1 MRLPHAIRPNEQCRT
16 PKRVIAIRCE
26 PRIERVGGGGAPS
39 STQAAPPPTYQV
51 ATFGEATIIE
61 AYRSEKT
68 GRWSEPVKLVFDDPE
83 ALWREITGYTR
94 VHGRTWLVGH
104 TMGNE
109 LRIAQAFRWMPVL
122 QWTFNPDPIVSDTT
136 LSIGWHNGK
145 RSLLAVDL
153 FSYLPHSLEVLR
165 ARSLAFGECEAIFTA
180 FMDLVSLQHDH
191 DLGNFSR
198 TGASNASNHWRH
210 RHMTSKVSIHDDQ
223 SALDAERDSIFTG
236 RTEAWRIGIF
246 RDLEEWDL
254 PLAYPRVGLDT
265 YMPVRLVGLQ
275 QRGPSP
281 LEGRLGLV
289 HAHVDLPVPVLP
301 RRDTGGRITWPV
313 GRVEGWYWQPE
324 LDLAVEYGAEV
335 TALEQ
340 YVYETAPVLKTWAEW
355 IIDVVEKGGGHSSAG
370 EIHTPVSVTP
380 PAFTA
385 IQQMAVKHW
394 GRALIGKFGAQVPDW
409 KPYAW
414 FDDCDLEL
422 CRSVVDGRVGEMLT
436 VGGRALRSEE
446 KCYADNA
453 FPALMSR
460 VISECRMRLWHL
472 MCAAGL
478 DNVYYV
484 DTDSLFVNMDGS
496 RRLHN
501 LVDKGGGW
509 GVRVKTRH
517 REVTILGPR
526 QLITAREGLRIS
538 GLPKAASAT
547 PAEPG
552 NQAGYEADVTESFR
566 GGASSGRG
574 GEVVTRSRPF
584 RLKGTDE
591 RRVHL
596 AGGFTEARTA

>member
-16 PKRVIAIRCE
+16 PKRVIAIKCE
-26 PRIERVGGGGAPS
+26 PRINLTDSG
-39 STQAAPPPTYQV
+39 QI
-51 ATFGEATIIE
+51 ATFGEASLIE

-68 GRWSEPVKLVFDDPE
+68 GRWSEPVKLVFDDPR
-83 ALWREITGYTR
+83 ALWEEITGYTR

-109 LRIAQAFRWMPVL
+109 LRIAQAFKWMPVL
-122 QWTFNPDPIVSDTT
+122 RWTFNPDPIVSDTT
-136 LSIGWHNGK
+136 LSIGWHNEK

-153 FSYLPHSLEVLR
+153 FSYLPHSLPVVR
-165 ARSLAFGECEAIFTA
+165 ARSQVFGECEAIFQA
-180 FMDLVSLQHDH
+180 FQELISLQHDH

-210 RHMTSKVSIHDDQ
+210 CHMTSKVSIHDDTQ
-223 SALDAERDSIFTG
+223 ALEAERESILTS
-236 RTEAWRIGIF
+236 RTEAWRIGTF
-246 RDLEEWDL
+246 RDLDEWDL
-254 PLAYPRVGLDT
+254 PLAFPRVGLDT
-265 YMPVRLVGLQ
+265 LLPVRLAGL
-275 QRGPSP
+275 RPDGMSTGPGQLS
-281 LEGRLGLV
+281 LV
-289 HAHVDLPVPVLP
+289 HALVRTEMPTLPV
-301 RRDTGGRITWPV
+301 RDDSKRIVWPTGEL
-313 GRVEGWYWQPE
+313 EGWYWQPE

-340 YVYETAPVLKTWAEW
+340 YVYETAPVLRTWAEW
-355 IIDVVEKGGGHSSAG
+355 IIDVVEKGGTLDNG
-370 EIHTPVSVTP
+370 TPGSCQRPPFFTP
-380 PAFTA
+380 

-460 VISECRMRLWHL
+460 VVSECRIRLFQL
-472 MCAAGL
+472 MVAGGL
-478 DNVYYV
+478 DHVFYV
-484 DTDSLFVNMDGS
+484 DTDSLFVDAEGS
-496 RRLHN
+496 RRLR
-501 LVDKGGGW
+501 DFTTGGGGW

-526 QLITAREGLRIS
+526 QLITVREGLRVS
-538 GLPKAASAT
+538 GLPKNSTMDRGTSQVGREDRFTAS
-547 PAEPG
+547 
-552 NQAGYEADVTESFR
+552 VTESFR

-591 RRVHL
+591 RRIHL

>member
-1 MRLPHAIRPNEQCRT
+1 
-16 PKRVIAIRCE
+16 VIAIRCE
-26 PRIERVGGGGAPS
+26 PRIERT
-39 STQAAPPPTYQV
+39 STGQV

-68 GRWSEPVKLVFDDPE
+68 GRWSEPVKLVFDDPRV
-83 ALWREITGYTR
+83 LWEEITGYTR

-109 LRIAQAFRWMPVL
+109 LRIAQAFRWMPML

-210 RHMTSKVSIHDDQ
+210 RHMTSKVSIHDDTQ
-223 SALDAERDSIFTG
+223 ALEAERESILTS

-246 RDLEEWDL
+246 RDLDEWDL
-254 PLAYPRVGLDT
+254 PLAFPRVGLDT
-265 YMPVRLVGLQ
+265 LLPVRLAGL
-275 QRGPSP
+275 RPGGMSTGPGQLS
-281 LEGRLGLV
+281 LV
-289 HAHVDLPVPVLP
+289 HAFVRTEMPTLPV
-301 RRDTGGRITWPV
+301 RDDSKRIVWPTGKL
-313 GRVEGWYWQPE
+313 EGWYWQPE
-324 LDLAVEYGAEV
+324 LDLATEYGAEV

-340 YVYETAPVLKTWAEW
+340 YVYETAPVLRTWAEW
-355 IIDVVEKGGGHSSAG
+355 IIASQSDPGL
-370 EIHTPVSVTP
+370 TT
-380 PAFTA
+380 
-385 IQQMAVKHW
+385 IQQMATKHW
-394 GRALIGKFGAQVPDW
+394 GRALVGKFGAQVPDW

-414 FDDCDLEL
+414 FTDTNLEL
-422 CRSVVDGRVGEMLT
+422 CRSIVDGSVGEMLT

-460 VISECRMRLWHL
+460 VVSECRMRLWRL

-478 DNVYYV
+478 EHVYYV
-484 DTDSLFVNMDGS
+484 DTDSLFLDRDGS
-496 RRLHN
+496 QRLRSY
-501 LVDKGGGW
+501 VKRGKGW

-526 QLITAREGLRIS
+526 QLITARDGLRVS
-538 GLPKAASAT
+538 GLPKTAVR
-547 PAEPG
+547 G
-552 NQAGYEADVTESFR
+552 DDGYAADVTESFR

>member
-1 MRLPHAIRPNEQCRT
+1 MRLPHAIKPNEQCRT

-26 PRIERVGGGGAPS
+26 PRIERT
-39 STQAAPPPTYQV
+39 STGQV

-68 GRWSEPVKLVFDDPE
+68 ERWSEPVKLVFDDPE

-210 RHMTSKVSIHDDQ
+210 RHMTSKVSIHDDTQ
-223 SALDAERDSIFTG
+223 ALEAERESILTS

-246 RDLEEWDL
+246 RDLDEWDL
-254 PLAYPRVGLDT
+254 PLAFPRVGLDT
-265 YMPVRLVGLQ
+265 LLPVRLAGL
-275 QRGPSP
+275 RPGGMSTGPGQLS
-281 LEGRLGLV
+281 LV
-289 HAHVDLPVPVLP
+289 HAFVRTEMPTLPV
-301 RRDTGGRITWPV
+301 RDDSKRIVWPTGKL
-313 GRVEGWYWQPE
+313 EGWYWQPE
-324 LDLAVEYGAEV
+324 LDLATEYGAEV

-340 YVYETAPVLKTWAEW
+340 YVYETAPVLRTWAEW
-355 IIDVVEKGGGHSSAG
+355 IIASQSDPGL
-370 EIHTPVSVTP
+370 TT
-380 PAFTA
+380 
-385 IQQMAVKHW
+385 IQQMATKHW
-394 GRALIGKFGAQVPDW
+394 GRALVGKFGAQVPDW

-414 FDDCDLEL
+414 FTDTDLEL
-422 CRSVVDGRVGEMLT
+422 CRSIVDGSVGEMLT

-460 VISECRMRLWHL
+460 VVSECRMRLWRL

-478 DNVYYV
+478 EHVYYV
-484 DTDSLFVNMDGS
+484 DTDSLFLDRDGS
-496 RRLHN
+496 QRLRSY
-501 LVDKGGGW
+501 VKRGKGW

-526 QLITAREGLRIS
+526 QLITARDGLRVS
-538 GLPKAASAT
+538 GLPKTAVR
-547 PAEPG
+547 G
-552 NQAGYEADVTESFR
+552 DDGYAADVTESFR

>member
-1 MRLPHAIRPNEQCRT
+1 MRLPHAIKPNEQCRT

-26 PRIERVGGGGAPS
+26 PRIERT
-39 STQAAPPPTYQV
+39 STGQV

-68 GRWSEPVKLVFDDPE
+68 GRWSEPVKLVFDDPRV
-83 ALWREITGYTR
+83 LWEEITGYTR

-145 RSLLAVDL
+145 RSLLSVDL

-165 ARSLAFGECEAIFTA
+165 TRSQVFGECEAIFAA

-210 RHMTSKVSIHDDQ
+210 RHMTSKVSIHDDTQ
-223 SALDAERDSIFTG
+223 ALEAERESILTS

-246 RDLEEWDL
+246 RDLDEWDL
-254 PLAYPRVGLDT
+254 PLAFPRVGLDALL
-265 YMPVRLVGLQ
+265 PVRLAGL
-275 QRGPSP
+275 RPGGMSTGPGQLS
-281 LEGRLGLV
+281 LV
-289 HAHVDLPVPVLP
+289 HAFVRTEMPTLPE
-301 RRDTGGRITWPV
+301 RDDSKRIVWPTGEL
-313 GRVEGWYWQPE
+313 EGWYWQPE

-340 YVYETAPVLKTWAEW
+340 YVYETAPVLRTWAEW
-355 IIDVVEKGGGHSSAG
+355 VIASQSDPGLS
-370 EIHTPVSVTP
+370 T
-380 PAFTA
+380 

-414 FDDCDLEL
+414 FTDTDLEL

-460 VISECRMRLWHL
+460 VVSECRMRLWRL

-478 DNVYYV
+478 EHVYYV
-484 DTDSLFVNMDGS
+484 DTDSLFLDYDGS
-496 RRLHN
+496 QRLRN
-501 LVDKGGGW
+501 YVKRGKGW

-526 QLITAREGLRIS
+526 QLITARDGLRVS
-538 GLPKAASAT
+538 GLPKTAVR
-547 PAEPG
+547 G
-552 NQAGYEADVTESFR
+552 DDGYAADVTESFR

>member
-1 MRLPHAIRPNEQCRT
+1 MRLPHAIKPNEQCRT

-26 PRIERVGGGGAPS
+26 PRIERT
-39 STQAAPPPTYQV
+39 STGQV

-68 GRWSEPVKLVFDDPE
+68 ERWSEPVKLVFDDPE

-210 RHMTSKVSIHDDQ
+210 RHMTSKVSIHDDTA
-223 SALDAERDSIFTG
+223 ALEAERASIGAG
-236 RTEAWRIGIF
+236 RTEAQRWGVY
-246 RDLEEWDL
+246 RDLDEWDMS
-254 PLAYPRVGLDT
+254 LAYPRIGLDT
-265 YMPVRLVGLQ
+265 PLPVRLVGLRSSARP
-275 QRGPSP
+275 RGPGS
-281 LEGRLGLV
+281 GDGVTTSHQVGLV
-289 HAHVDLPVPVLP
+289 HALVNCPMPVLFT
-301 RRDTGGRITWPV
+301 RDCNNGILWPTGEL
-313 GRVEGWYWQPE
+313 EGWYWQPE
-324 LDLAVEYGAEV
+324 LDLAIEYGAEV

-340 YVYETAPVLKTWAEW
+340 YVYETAPVLRTWAEW
-355 IIDVVEKGGGHSSAG
+355 IIASQSDPGLS
-370 EIHTPVSVTP
+370 T
-380 PAFTA
+380 

-394 GRALIGKFGAQVPDW
+394 GRALIGKFGAQVPNW

-414 FDDCDLEL
+414 FTDTDLEL

-460 VISECRMRLWHL
+460 VVSECRMRLWRL

-478 DNVYYV
+478 EHVYYV
-484 DTDSLFVNMDGS
+484 DTDSLFLDRDGS
-496 RRLHN
+496 QRLRSY
-501 LVDKGGGW
+501 VKRGKGW

-526 QLITAREGLRIS
+526 QLITARDGLRVS
-538 GLPKAASAT
+538 GLPKTAVR
-547 PAEPG
+547 G
-552 NQAGYEADVTESFR
+552 DDGYAADVTESFR

>member
-1 MRLPHAIRPNEQCRT
+1 
-16 PKRVIAIRCE
+16 VIAIRCE
-26 PRIERVGGGGAPS
+26 PRIERT
-39 STQAAPPPTYQV
+39 STGQV

-68 GRWSEPVKLVFDDPE
+68 GGWSEPVKLVFDDPE

-109 LRIAQAFRWMPVL
+109 LRIAQAFKWMPVL
-122 QWTFNPDPIVSDTT
+122 GWTFNPDPIVSDTT
-136 LSIGWHNGK
+136 LSIGWHNEK

-153 FSYLPHSLEVLR
+153 FSYLPHSLPVVR
-165 ARSLAFGECEAIFTA
+165 ARSQVFGECEAIFQA
-180 FMDLVSLQHDH
+180 FQELVSLQHDH

-210 RHMTSKVSIHDDQ
+210 RHMTSKVSIHDDAQ
-223 SALDAERDSIFTG
+223 ALEAERDSILTG
-236 RTEAWRIGIF
+236 RTEAWRIGTF
-246 RDLEEWDL
+246 RDLDEWDL

-265 YMPVRLVGLQ
+265 DMPVRLQGLQ
-275 QRGPSP
+275 KWGSP
-281 LEGRLGLV
+281 LVSSLGLV
-289 HAHVDLPVPVLP
+289 HAIVECPVPVLP
-301 RRDTGGRITWPV
+301 SRDLDHRITWPT

-340 YVYETAPVLKTWAEW
+340 YVYETAPVLRTWAEW
-355 IIDVVEKGGGHSSAG
+355 IIASQSDPGLS
-370 EIHTPVSVTP
+370 T
-380 PAFTA
+380 
-385 IQQMAVKHW
+385 IQQMATKHW

-409 KPYAW
+409 KPFAW
-414 FDDCDLEL
+414 FTDTDLEL

-460 VISECRMRLWHL
+460 VISECRMRLWRL

-478 DNVYYV
+478 DHVYYV
-484 DTDSLFVNMDGS
+484 DTDSLFVDKEGS
-496 RRLHN
+496 RSLSRY
-501 LVDKGGGW
+501 VATGDGW

-526 QLITAREGLRIS
+526 QLITAREGFRVS
-538 GLPKAASAT
+538 GLPKSANPMGDT
-547 PAEPG
+547 LYHA
-552 NQAGYEADVTESFR
+552 QVTESFR

-596 AGGFTEARTA
+596 ASGFTEARTA

>member
-1 MRLPHAIRPNEQCRT
+1 MRLPHAIKPNTKCYT

-26 PRIERVGGGGAPS
+26 PRVEHT
-39 STQAAPPPTYQV
+39 STGQV

-68 GRWSEPVKLVFDDPE
+68 GRWSEPVKLVFDDPR
-83 ALWREITGYTR
+83 ALWDEITGYTR

-109 LRIAQAFRWMPVL
+109 LRIAQAFKWMPVL

-136 LSIGWHNGK
+136 LSIGWHNEK

-153 FSYLPHSLEVLR
+153 FSYLPHSLPVVR
-165 ARSLAFGECEAIFTA
+165 ARSQVFGECEAIFQA
-180 FMDLVSLQHDH
+180 FQELVSLQHDH

-210 RHMTSKVSIHDDQ
+210 RHMTSKVSIHDDTT
-223 SALDAERDSIFTG
+223 ALDAERDSIFTG
-236 RTEAWRIGIF
+236 RTEAWRIGTF
-246 RDLEEWDL
+246 RDLDEWDL

-265 YMPVRLVGLQ
+265 RMPVRLLGLQ
-275 QRGPSP
+275 HGGDLPRS
-281 LEGRLGLV
+281 LGLV
-289 HAHVDLPVPVLP
+289 HAIVDVPMPVLP
-301 RRDTGGRITWPV
+301 TRDSSNRITWSV
-313 GRVEGWYWQPE
+313 GQVEGWYWQPE

-340 YVYETAPVLKTWAEW
+340 YVYETAPVLESWARW
-355 IIDVVEKGGGHSSAG
+355 VIDVVTRGGGSHDPDDMAPSYNG
-370 EIHTPVSVTP
+370 RSVTAP
-380 PAFTA
+380 GFTA

-414 FDDCDLEL
+414 FDDTDLEL

-453 FPALMSR
+453 FPAILSR
-460 VISECRMRLWHL
+460 VVSECRIRLFRL
-472 MCAAGL
+472 MVAGGL
-478 DNVYYV
+478 DHVFYV
-484 DTDSLFVNMDGS
+484 DTDSLFVDAEGS
-496 RRLHN
+496 RRLR
-501 LVDKGGGW
+501 DFTTDGRGW

-526 QLITAREGLRIS
+526 QLITAREGLRVS
-538 GLPKAASAT
+538 GLPKSAHSLDD
-547 PAEPG
+547 
-552 NQAGYEADVTESFR
+552 GYAADVTESFR

>member
-1 MRLPHAIRPNEQCRT
+1 
-16 PKRVIAIRCE
+16 VIAIRCE
-26 PRIERVGGGGAPS
+26 PRIERTGTG
-39 STQAAPPPTYQV
+39 QV
-51 ATFGEATIIE
+51 ATFGSASIIE
-61 AYRSEKT
+61 ACRSEKT
-68 GRWSEPVKLVFDDPE
+68 GRWSEPVRLVFDDPK
-83 ALWREITGYTR
+83 ALWEEITGYTR

-210 RHMTSKVSIHDDQ
+210 RHMTSKVSIHDDTA
-223 SALDAERDSIFTG
+223 ALEAERESILTS

-246 RDLEEWDL
+246 RDLDEWDL
-254 PLAYPRVGLDT
+254 PLAFPRVGLDT
-265 YMPVRLVGLQ
+265 LLPVRLAGL
-275 QRGPSP
+275 RPGGMSTGPGQLS
-281 LEGRLGLV
+281 LV
-289 HAHVDLPVPVLP
+289 HAFVRTEMPTLPV
-301 RRDTGGRITWPV
+301 RDDSKRIVWPTGKL
-313 GRVEGWYWQPE
+313 EGWYWQPE
-324 LDLAVEYGAEV
+324 LDLATEYGAEV

-340 YVYETAPVLKTWAEW
+340 YVYETAPVLRTWAEW
-355 IIDVVEKGGGHSSAG
+355 IIASQSDPGL
-370 EIHTPVSVTP
+370 TT
-380 PAFTA
+380 
-385 IQQMAVKHW
+385 IQQMATKHW
-394 GRALIGKFGAQVPDW
+394 GRALVGKFGAQVPDW

-414 FDDCDLEL
+414 FTDTDLEL
-422 CRSVVDGRVGEMLT
+422 CRSIVDGSVGEMLT

-460 VISECRMRLWHL
+460 VVSECRMRLWRL

-478 DNVYYV
+478 EHVYYV
-484 DTDSLFVNMDGS
+484 DTDSLFLDRDGS
-496 RRLHN
+496 QRLRSY
-501 LVDKGGGW
+501 VKRGKGW

-526 QLITAREGLRIS
+526 QLITARDGLRVS
-538 GLPKAASAT
+538 GLPKTAVR
-547 PAEPG
+547 G
-552 NQAGYEADVTESFR
+552 DDGYAADVTESFR

>member
-1 MRLPHAIRPNEQCRT
+1 
-16 PKRVIAIRCE
+16 
-26 PRIERVGGGGAPS
+26 
-39 STQAAPPPTYQV
+39 
-51 ATFGEATIIE
+51 
-61 AYRSEKT
+61 
-68 GRWSEPVKLVFDDPE
+68 
-83 ALWREITGYTR
+83 
-94 VHGRTWLVGH
+94 
-104 TMGNE
+104 
-109 LRIAQAFRWMPVL
+109 MPVL
-122 QWTFNPDPIVSDTT
+122 EWTFNPDPIVSDTT

-153 FSYLPHSLEVLR
+153 FSYLPHSLEMVR
-165 ARSLAFGECEAIFTA
+165 GRSQVFGECEAIFAA
-180 FMDLVSLQHDH
+180 FIDLVSLQHDH

-210 RHMTSKVSIHDDQ
+210 RHMTSKVSIHDDTQ
-223 SALDAERDSIFTG
+223 ALEAERDSIFTG
-236 RTEAWRIGIF
+236 RTEAWRIGTF
-246 RDLEEWDL
+246 RDLDEWDL
-254 PLAYPRVGLDT
+254 PLAFPRVGLDT
-265 YMPVRLVGLQ
+265 LLPVRLAGL
-275 QRGPSP
+275 RPGGMSTGPGQLS
-281 LEGRLGLV
+281 LV
-289 HAHVDLPVPVLP
+289 HTLVRTEVPTLP
-301 RRDTGGRITWPV
+301 RRDDSKRIVWPTGEL
-313 GRVEGWYWQPE
+313 EGWYWQPE

-340 YVYETAPVLKTWAEW
+340 YVYETAPVLRTWAEW
-355 IIDVVEKGGGHSSAG
+355 VIDVVEKGGGHS
-370 EIHTPVSVTP
+370 ELRVLPDSVTA

-414 FDDCDLEL
+414 FEDTDLEL
-422 CRSVVDGRVGEMLT
+422 CRSIVDGRVGEMLT

-460 VISECRMRLWHL
+460 VVSECRMRLWRL

-478 DNVYYV
+478 EHVYYV
-484 DTDSLFVNMDGS
+484 DTDSLFLDRDGS
-496 RRLHN
+496 QRLRSY
-501 LVDKGGGW
+501 VKRGKGW

-526 QLITAREGLRIS
+526 QLITAREGLRVS
-538 GLPKAASAT
+538 GLPRSAVRSVE
-547 PAEPG
+547 AEHY
-552 NQAGYEADVTESFR
+552 AADVTESFR

>member
-1 MRLPHAIRPNEQCRT
+1 MRLPHAIKPNEQCRT

-26 PRIERVGGGGAPS
+26 PKIERT
-39 STQAAPPPTYQV
+39 STGQV

-68 GRWSEPVKLVFDDPE
+68 GRWSEPVKLMFDDPR
-83 ALWREITGYTR
+83 ALWEEITGYTR

-109 LRIAQAFRWMPVL
+109 LRIAQAFKWMPVL
-122 QWTFNPDPIVSDTT
+122 GWTFNPDPIVSDTT

-145 RSLLAVDL
+145 RSLLSVDL
-153 FSYLPHSLEVLR
+153 FSYLPHSLDVVR
-165 ARSLAFGECEAIFTA
+165 TRSQVFGECEAIFTA

-210 RHMTSKVSIHDDQ
+210 RHMTSKVSIHDDAQ
-223 SALDAERDSIFTG
+223 ALEAERDSILTG
-236 RTEAWRIGIF
+236 RTEAWRIGTF
-246 RDLEEWDL
+246 RDLDEWDL

-265 YMPVRLVGLQ
+265 DMPVRLLGL
-275 QRGPSP
+275 RRAKRELATLGSS
-281 LEGRLGLV
+281 LELV
-289 HAHVDLPVPVLP
+289 HAFVECPVPVLP
-301 RRDTGGRITWPV
+301 QRDSSNRIAWPTGQI
-313 GRVEGWYWQPE
+313 EGWYWQPE
-324 LDLAVEYGAEV
+324 LDLAVEHGAEV

-340 YVYETAPVLKTWAEW
+340 YVYETAPVLRTWACW

-370 EIHTPVSVTP
+370 EIHTPVSIGP

-414 FDDCDLEL
+414 FTDTDLEL

-460 VISECRMRLWHL
+460 VISECRMRLWRL
-472 MCAAGL
+472 MCVAGL
-478 DNVYYV
+478 KHVFYV
-484 DTDSLFVNMDGS
+484 DTDSLFVDREGS
-496 RRLHN
+496 RRLQGATN
-501 LVDKGGGW
+501 EGRGW

-526 QLITAREGLRIS
+526 QLITARDGLRVS
-538 GLPKAASAT
+538 GLPKTAVR
-547 PAEPG
+547 G
-552 NQAGYEADVTESFR
+552 DDGYAADVTESFR

>member
-1 MRLPHAIRPNEQCRT
+1 MRLPHAIKPNEQCRT

-26 PRIERVGGGGAPS
+26 PRIERT
-39 STQAAPPPTYQV
+39 STGQV

-68 GRWSEPVKLVFDDPE
+68 GRWSEPVKLVFDDPRV
-83 ALWREITGYTR
+83 LWEEITGYTR

-109 LRIAQAFRWMPVL
+109 LRIAQAFRWMPML

-210 RHMTSKVSIHDDQ
+210 RHMTSKVSIHDDTQ
-223 SALDAERDSIFTG
+223 ALEAERESILTS

-246 RDLEEWDL
+246 RDLDEWDL
-254 PLAYPRVGLDT
+254 PLAFPRVGLDT
-265 YMPVRLVGLQ
+265 LLPVRLAGL
-275 QRGPSP
+275 RPGGMSTGPGQLS
-281 LEGRLGLV
+281 LV
-289 HAHVDLPVPVLP
+289 HAFVRTEMPTLPV
-301 RRDTGGRITWPV
+301 RDDSKRIVWPTGKL
-313 GRVEGWYWQPE
+313 EGWYWQPE
-324 LDLAVEYGAEV
+324 LDLATEYGAEV

-340 YVYETAPVLKTWAEW
+340 YVYETAPVLRTWAEW
-355 IIDVVEKGGGHSSAG
+355 IIASQSDPGL
-370 EIHTPVSVTP
+370 TT
-380 PAFTA
+380 
-385 IQQMAVKHW
+385 IQQMATKHW
-394 GRALIGKFGAQVPDW
+394 GRALVGKFGAQVPDW

-414 FDDCDLEL
+414 FTDTDLEL
-422 CRSVVDGRVGEMLT
+422 CRSIVDGSVGEMLT

-460 VISECRMRLWHL
+460 VVSECRMRLWRL

-478 DNVYYV
+478 EHVYYV
-484 DTDSLFVNMDGS
+484 DTDSLFLDRDGS
-496 RRLHN
+496 QRLRSY
-501 LVDKGGGW
+501 VKRGKGW

-526 QLITAREGLRIS
+526 QLITARDGLRVS
-538 GLPKAASAT
+538 GLPKTAVR
-547 PAEPG
+547 G
-552 NQAGYEADVTESFR
+552 DDGYAADVTESFR

-584 RLKGTDE
+584 RLKGTDK

>member
-1 MRLPHAIRPNEQCRT
+1 MRLPHAIKPNEQCRT

-26 PRIERVGGGGAPS
+26 PRIERT
-39 STQAAPPPTYQV
+39 STGQV
-51 ATFGEATIIE
+51 ATFGEASLIE
-61 AYRSEKT
+61 ACRSEKT
-68 GRWSEPVKLVFDDPE
+68 GRWSEPVKLVFDDPR
-83 ALWREITGYTR
+83 ALWEEITGYTR

-109 LRIAQAFRWMPVL
+109 LRIAQAFKWMPVL
-122 QWTFNPDPIVSDTT
+122 GWTFNPDPIVSDTT
-136 LSIGWHNGK
+136 LSIGWHCDK
-145 RSLLAVDL
+145 KSLLAVDL
-153 FSYLPHSLEVLR
+153 FSYLPHSLGIVR
-165 ARSLAFGECEAIFTA
+165 ARSQVFGECEAIFAA

-210 RHMTSKVSIHDDQ
+210 RHMTSKVSIHDDTQ
-223 SALDAERDSIFTG
+223 ALEAERDSIFTG
-236 RTEAWRIGIF
+236 RTEAWRIGTF
-246 RDLEEWDL
+246 HDLDEWDL
-254 PLAYPRVGLDT
+254 LLAYPRVGLDT
-265 YMPVRLVGLQ
+265 RMPVRLLGLQ
-275 QRGPSP
+275 HGGDLPRS
-281 LEGRLGLV
+281 LGLV
-289 HAHVDLPVPVLP
+289 HAYVECPVPILP
-301 RRDTGGRITWPV
+301 QRDLDHRISWPTGEL
-313 GRVEGWYWQPE
+313 EGWYWQPE

-340 YVYETAPVLKTWAEW
+340 YVYETAPVLRTWAEW
-355 IIDVVEKGGGHSSAG
+355 IIASQSDPGL
-370 EIHTPVSVTP
+370 TT
-380 PAFTA
+380 
-385 IQQMAVKHW
+385 IQQMATKHW

-414 FDDCDLEL
+414 FEDCDLEL

-460 VISECRMRLWHL
+460 VVSECRMRLWRL
-472 MCAAGL
+472 MCVAGL
-478 DNVYYV
+478 DHVFYV
-484 DTDSLFVNMDGS
+484 DTDSLFVDAQGS
-496 RRLHN
+496 RN
-501 LVDKGGGW
+501 LRDHVHRGKGW

-538 GLPKAASAT
+538 GLPKTASGAD
-547 PAEPG
+547 G
-552 NQAGYEADVTESFR
+552 IRFSADVTESFR

>member
-1 MRLPHAIRPNEQCRT
+1 MRLPHAIKPNEQCRT
-16 PKRVIAIRCE
+16 PKRVIAIGCE
-26 PRIERVGGGGAPS
+26 PRIKR
-39 STQAAPPPTYQV
+39 TPTGQV

-68 GRWSEPVKLVFDDPE
+68 GRWSEPVKLVFDDPR
-83 ALWREITGYTR
+83 ALWEEITGYTR

-122 QWTFNPDPIVSDTT
+122 GWTFNPDPIVNDST

-153 FSYLPHSLEVLR
+153 FSYLPHSLDVVR
-165 ARSLAFGECEAIFTA
+165 ARSLVFGECEAIFQA
-180 FMDLVSLQHDH
+180 FRELVSLQHDH

-210 RHMTSKVSIHDDQ
+210 RHMTSKVSIHDDAQ
-223 SALDAERDSIFTG
+223 ALEAERQSIFTG
-236 RTEAWRIGIF
+236 RTEAHRWGTF
-246 RDLEEWDL
+246 RDLDEWDL
-254 PLAYPRVGLDT
+254 PLAYPRVGQDT
-265 YMPVRLVGLQ
+265 NMPVRLLGLRSGAHPVDLAQ
-275 QRGPSP
+275 
-281 LEGRLGLV
+281 LGLV
-289 HAHVDLPVPVLP
+289 HAHVRANVPTLPA
-301 RRDTGGRITWPV
+301 RDQDGRITWRI
-313 GRVEGWYWQPE
+313 GEFEGWYWQPE

-355 IIDVVEKGGGHSSAG
+355 IIASQSDPGL
-370 EIHTPVSVTP
+370 
-380 PAFTA
+380 TA

-414 FDDCDLEL
+414 FEDTDLEL

-460 VISECRMRLWHL
+460 VVSECRMRLWQL
-472 MCAAGL
+472 MVAAGL
-478 DNVYYV
+478 ESIFYV
-484 DTDSLFVNMDGS
+484 DTDSLFTNHEGS
-496 RRLHN
+496 NRLRAFVQAGN
-501 LVDKGGGW
+501 GW

-526 QLITAREGLRIS
+526 QLITAREGLRVS
-538 GLPKAASAT
+538 GLPKSARNNRL
-547 PAEPG
+547 EES
-552 NQAGYEADVTESFR
+552 YVADVTESFR